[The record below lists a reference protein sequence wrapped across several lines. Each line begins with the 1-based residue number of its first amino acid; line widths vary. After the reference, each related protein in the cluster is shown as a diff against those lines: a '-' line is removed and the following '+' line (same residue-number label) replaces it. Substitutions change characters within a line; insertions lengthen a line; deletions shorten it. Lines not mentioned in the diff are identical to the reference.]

1 MYAPPRSTVLS
12 PAMSSLTRC
21 VTVKECGCVCLRARD
36 RWMPRGGGLDLL
48 IKAKHLLSPPHLQC
62 HKLPTQAAK
71 PCLLSADTVPLLFQ
85 CIKHQSRKCYFSYKA
100 KPSQVAASQGSSR
113 SATAFLCQMWLR
125 KLSENSKPLSLFTV
139 FTSLHFSSFNCSCSP
154 NRRGTPRQWQ
164 LTGAPSVFPRRWEV
178 SLSPEGLQ
186 ISPYSHSSQMFHF
199 RHFIC
204 VNQTDNKESK
214 DLWNIYE

>member
-100 KPSQVAASQGSSR
+100 KPSPGSCFAGQQSLSNSFPLSNVVEKTIWEPKASVPLHCVHF
-113 SATAFLCQMWLR
+113 TAFQQ
-125 KLSENSKPLSLFTV
+125 F
-139 FTSLHFSSFNCSCSP
+139 
-154 NRRGTPRQWQ
+154 
-164 LTGAPSVFPRRWEV
+164 
-178 SLSPEGLQ
+178 
-186 ISPYSHSSQMFHF
+186 
-199 RHFIC
+199 
-204 VNQTDNKESK
+204 
-214 DLWNIYE
+214 

>member
-36 RWMPRGGGLDLL
+36 RWMPRGSGLDLL

-100 KPSQVAASQGSSR
+100 KPSQVAASQGSTR

-125 KLSENSKPLSLFTV
+125 ILTENPKPLSPFTV

-154 NRRGTPRQWQ
+154 NQRYPTAVTADRSPQCISTSMGSQPRSGGFTNKPLFSQQ
-164 LTGAPSVFPRRWEV
+164 PNV
-178 SLSPEGLQ
+178 S
-186 ISPYSHSSQMFHF
+186 F
-199 RHFIC
+199 
-204 VNQTDNKESK
+204 
-214 DLWNIYE
+214 